1 MSGWL
6 SQIGGSAA
14 QVFPPTILTDVNLNR
29 YTVLPTDDTIIS
41 NSPANL
47 ILILP
52 DPSQSLGRVLTIT
65 AATLAQISSD
75 SPNVFNLGTVVAPQG
90 GIIPADNQGKWVVM
104 QAGDAGWYIVASG
117 G

>member
-1 MSGWL
+1 MGGW
-6 SQIGGSAA
+6 IGSLGKKAA
-14 QVFPPTILTDVNLNR
+14 TFTPPTILTDVNLNR

-47 ILILP
+47 LLILP
-52 DPSQSLGRVLTIT
+52 DPAQNLGRVLTIT

-90 GIIPADNQGKWVVM
+90 GIIAAGNQGKWVVM
-104 QAGDAGWYIVASG
+104 QAGDSGWYIVASG